1 MTADDPPNSE
11 SADAAIDLTKPPR
24 GVTVSRSLVSGMEI
38 IYRRINPVV
47 WFFVPF
53 TGVWSGLSLWGIYG
67 QQLAGGKF
75 DPVMTL
81 AGLPFVIGTLVLVGT
96 IIFMLFG
103 SWRVHLDRGVA
114 RFFVGV
120 IPFGRRNEIAFDAGT
135 RVELLDAYV
144 KVRRIPQQIIA
155 ITTGERT
162 VNFGAGLPHDVRL
175 YFAAVLRGAIGRI

>member
-1 MTADDPPNSE
+1 MTAHGPHSGD
-11 SADAAIDLTKPPR
+11 SAEPAIDLTKQPR
-24 GVTVSRSLVSGMEI
+24 GLTVSRSLVSGIEI
-38 IYRRINPVV
+38 VYRRINPVV
-47 WFFVPF
+47 WFLVPF

-67 QQLAGGKF
+67 KQFSEGKF

-81 AGLPFVIGTLVLVGT
+81 AGLPFVIGTFVLVGA

-120 IPFGRRNEIAFDAGT
+120 LPFGRRNEIAFDAGT
-135 RVELLDAYV
+135 RVELLDAHV
-144 KVRRIPQQIIA
+144 KVRRIPQQVIA
-155 ITTGERT
+155 ITTGDRT
-162 VNFGAGLPHDVRL
+162 VDFGAGLPHDVRL